1 MVQLSVDA
9 EMQHTVCL
17 PSTGPKISP
26 DSGSPFWPCCT
37 IRPPFLRIAVSLF
50 TACGLSQVRF
60 DQGAFVSGGRKGNP
74 RVLTISGTA
83 APPRVSGTTPPPSS
97 TWYRMCPQKKSPNRL
112 PSKRC
117 RMRPQ
122 KKPRNRFVSK
132 GAGCALKTKPERGS
146 LPKVPDALSKK
157 IPKQV
162 PPEMVSYAISKEDP
176 KYVLFQAASDS
187 P

>member
-1 MVQLSVDA
+1 
-9 EMQHTVCL
+9 
-17 PSTGPKISP
+17 
-26 DSGSPFWPCCT
+26 
-37 IRPPFLRIAVSLF
+37 
-50 TACGLSQVRF
+50 
-60 DQGAFVSGGRKGNP
+60 
-74 RVLTISGTA
+74 
-83 APPRVSGTTPPPSS
+83 
-97 TWYRMCPQKKSPNRL
+97 
-112 PSKRC
+112 
-117 RMRPQ
+117 MRPQ